1 MLKNVPS
8 IISPVLMMVLMEMG
22 HGDELVLADGNYPA
36 ESAGI
41 LSIRADGHGI
51 PELLEAIIK
60 YFPLDQY
67 VDSNVYYMDSGEN
80 EKPRIWQ
87 SYETI
92 LRASQ
97 EVYNIEKLERFQFY
111 QKAGQAYAIIA
122 TGEKSL
128 YANMILKKGVVY

>member
-8 IISPVLMMVLMEMG
+8 IISPELLMILMEMG

-51 PELLEAIIK
+51 PELLEAILK
-60 YFPLDQY
+60 FLPLDSHAT
-67 VDSNVYYMDSGEN
+67 SNVLYMDSN
-80 EKPRIWQ
+80 QEKKPLIWQ
-87 SYETI
+87 RYETI
-92 LRASQ
+92 LKDSGEAYQ
-97 EVYNIEKLERFQFY
+97 IERLERFQFY
-111 QKAGQAYAIIA
+111 ERAGKAYAIVA

-128 YANMILKKGVVY
+128 YANVILKKGIIH